1 MDSSSSTHVT
11 SPGRRMSWHH
21 PRIVSLLVL
30 VFLCGAAAGAL
41 VMRLAGTYTA
51 RPSISTW
58 KESAREM
65 TLDWFRRELALT
77 PDQAREIETVLDDYV
92 IYYQNLQTQMDD
104 FRYEGKKRIL
114 QILNEEQREKYL
126 RMSGQPPNGKLE

>member
-1 MDSSSSTHVT
+1 
-11 SPGRRMSWHH
+11 
-21 PRIVSLLVL
+21 VSLLVL

-41 VMRLAGTYTA
+41 GMRIAGNYSA

-58 KESAREM
+58 KESTREL
-65 TLDWFRRELALT
+65 TLDWFRRELALS
-77 PDQAREIETVLDDYV
+77 PDQAREIEAVLDDYV

-114 QILNEEQREKYL
+114 QILDEEQREKYL
-126 RMSGQPPNGKLE
+126 RMSGQMAGGKIR

>member
-1 MDSSSSTHVT
+1 LSTAHHT
-11 SPGRRMSWHH
+11 SAHEARHTWRH
-21 PRIVSLLVL
+21 PRILSLLVL

-41 VMRLAGTYTA
+41 TMRIAGSYMA

-58 KESAREM
+58 KESTRDM

-77 PDQAREIETVLDDYV
+77 PGQAREIEAVLDDYV

-104 FRYEGKKRIL
+104 FRYEGRKRIL
-114 QILNEEQREKYL
+114 QILNEEQRKKYE
-126 RMSGQPPNGKLE
+126 RMSGQMSSGKLR

>member
-1 MDSSSSTHVT
+1 M
-11 SPGRRMSWHH
+11 
-21 PRIVSLLVL
+21 L

-41 VMRLAGTYTA
+41 TMRIAGSYMA

-58 KESAREM
+58 KESTREM

-77 PDQAREIETVLDDYV
+77 PEQAREIEAVLDDYV

-114 QILNEEQREKYL
+114 QILNEEQRKKYE
-126 RMSGQPPNGKLE
+126 RMSGQMATSNLR

>member
-1 MDSSSSTHVT
+1 
-11 SPGRRMSWHH
+11 MSWHH

-58 KESAREM
+58 KESTREM
-65 TLDWFRRELALT
+65 TLDWFRRELELT

-126 RMSGQPPNGKLE
+126 RMSGQQPNGKLE

>member
-1 MDSSSSTHVT
+1 
-11 SPGRRMSWHH
+11 MSWHH
-21 PRIVSLLVL
+21 PRILSLLVL
-30 VFLCGAAAGAL
+30 VFLCGAAAGVL
-41 VMRLAGTYTA
+41 GMRMAGSSMA

-58 KESAREM
+58 KESTREL
-65 TLDWFRRELALT
+65 TLDWFRRELQLT
-77 PDQAREIETVLDDYV
+77 PDQALEIEAVLDDYV

-126 RMSGQPPNGKLE
+126 KMSGQPAEGKLR

>member
-1 MDSSSSTHVT
+1 MSTTHLT
-11 SPGRRMSWHH
+11 NQRETRPTWHH
-21 PRIVSLLVL
+21 QRILSLLVL

-41 VMRLAGTYTA
+41 GMRLAGTYMA

-58 KESAREM
+58 KQSTREM
-65 TLDWFRRELALT
+65 TLDWFRRELQLT
-77 PDQAREIETVLDDYV
+77 PEQAREVEAVLDDYV

-114 QILNEEQREKYL
+114 QILNEEQREKYE
-126 RMSGQPPNGKLE
+126 RMSGQMAAGKLK

>member
-1 MDSSSSTHVT
+1 MN
-11 SPGRRMSWHH
+11 WHH
-21 PRIVSLLVL
+21 PRILALLVL
-30 VFLCGAAAGAL
+30 IFLCGAAAGVL
-41 VMRLAGTYTA
+41 GMRLAGSAMA

-58 KESAREM
+58 KESTRDL
-65 TLDWFRRELALT
+65 TLDWFRRELQLT
-77 PDQAREIETVLDDYV
+77 PDQAREIEAVLDDYV

-126 RMSGQPPNGKLE
+126 KMSGQPAEGKLR

>member
-1 MDSSSSTHVT
+1 MRMAGSS
-11 SPGRRMSWHH
+11 M
-21 PRIVSLLVL
+21 
-30 VFLCGAAAGAL
+30 
-41 VMRLAGTYTA
+41 A

-58 KESAREM
+58 KESTREL
-65 TLDWFRRELALT
+65 TLDWFRRELQLS
-77 PDQAREIETVLDDYV
+77 PEQAREIEAVLDDYV

-126 RMSGQPPNGKLE
+126 KMSGQPAEGKLR